1 MPCMADWTE
10 VLEALALC
18 EAHLATLGR
27 ERDQLPRSIDE
38 TEQEAEEARRKLEGE
53 REAFA
58 AFEHSRREQESELQ
72 DCEARRDRYRSQTA
86 QVKTNE
92 EYTALLHEIEAVTQR
107 ISELEEGIL
116 VAMEEIDERGERVS
130 RMESEEARLEQE
142 RQDRIKGF
150 RERLEQVLQ
159 EIKER
164 EAERES
170 WVERLDASIQVHY
183 RRSVR
188 ARGGGIAHIN
198 GRTCAACYRDIP
210 YETVNRVIAGEV
222 HTCPSCQRIL
232 VGERG

>member
-1 MPCMADWTE
+1 MADWLE
-10 VLEALALC
+10 VLDALAFC
-18 EAHLATLGR
+18 EEHLSKLGR
-27 ERDQLPRSIDE
+27 EQGQLPLSIE
-38 TEQEAEEARRKLEGE
+38 GTERQAQEAREKLEAE
-53 REAFA
+53 RDAFA
-58 AFEHSRREQESELQ
+58 EFERMRRERESELQ
-72 DCEARRDRYRSQTA
+72 DCEVRRDRYRSQTA

-116 VAMEEIDERGERVS
+116 IAMEEIDERRDRLEG
-130 RMESEEARLEQE
+130 MEAEQARLEQE
-142 RQDRIKGF
+142 LQQRVKVL
-150 RERLEQVLQ
+150 RERLEQVRQ

-164 EAERES
+164 EAEREG
-170 WVERLDASIQVHY
+170 WVGRLDAEIQVHY
-183 RRSVR
+183 RRIVR

-222 HTCPSCQRIL
+222 HTCPSCQRVL